1 MPLRSAVTSAL
12 VFMGQSDFTSA
23 WSTNHHLASIFDF
36 TLDEIQSLK
45 RSVGSG
51 PGERGQQ
58 GGWWL
63 KCQSAKGGLGT
74 PGTGRRV
81 PCAGLGLMLPPVPSA
96 SSGQTFLSDVDSTDA
111 ASTSGSAT
119 TSLSYESR

>member
-1 MPLRSAVTSAL
+1 MFL
-12 VFMGQSDFTSA
+12 GQSDFTSA

-45 RSVGSG
+45 RSVLL
-51 PGERGQQ
+51 GQGCGARVLPVL
-58 GGWWL
+58 GGGRCCPSL
-63 KCQSAKGGLGT
+63 SHPT
-74 PGTGRRV
+74 P
-81 PCAGLGLMLPPVPSA
+81 PHPLHSA

-111 ASTSGSAT
+111 TSTSGSAT